1 MEPRVYFEQNV
12 SPEAL
17 TGCWLW
23 TKGYG
28 GNGYPVMYHKGGA
41 YKVSRFSY
49 ETYKEELKSGQ
60 VVRHLCHNPSCVN
73 PSHLI
78 AGSQTDNMQDS
89 VKSGRLNKKLT
100 DENVLAI
107 LEEYVP
113 FSVSLKT
120 LAIKYGVSK
129 RNILDIVK
137 GRKFKHLYAK
147 ANKKANS

>member
-1 MEPRVYFEQNV
+1 MESRVYFEQNV

-28 GNGYPVMYHKGGA
+28 GNGYPTMYHKGGA

-49 ETYKEELKSGQ
+49 ETYKEALKPGQ

-78 AGSQTDNMQDS
+78 SGSQTDNMQDS

-147 ANKKANS
+147 AKKTNS